1 MTCIFYSEGTSPK
14 LDCSEFEAELEQK
27 RSKNEA
33 LAAKLGDKP
42 DSFLDNELPDFLSGL
57 ESIFEVSTNSDI
69 LNAADASKVF
79 DPLDV
84 AKSVSYV
91 TNNPEL
97 IVTLSD
103 CQFDYVLRWK
113 EAIERLDKD
122 TMFRI
127 LMSEKVAA
135 RIEAII
141 PHSTYAILIQ
151 SRRDFFD
158 LINGTF
164 PGQEYL
170 KTLLGQES
178 FLKLL
183 TTEYIANALEHKVIY
198 YQLLTPKEIAKMLEN
213 TAVANIMTE
222 EAFVVA
228 LEVYPDLPKTLGPK
242 GLKVVQKQMERP
254 SFYQPLSPEE
264 IAHMLEN
271 PSVEDILTEEAFIV
285 ALKVHPYLPEYLGPN
300 GMDFV
305 QDLMYSRTFI
315 GSLPI
320 EDVARI
326 IAYPNIQSLVSK
338 ESLFVALTEH
348 PDLPNKLNMQALE
361 FGAIFLTDQDFLTAL
376 PCAVYLNTACNS
388 SFVNSLEPEVLQ
400 AFSTNEHFWA
410 CLPREKV
417 EHMMRTTQIGSKLD
431 VQDLLSAAR
440 TMSKAHKTNPAL
452 IMPIFDIQIPQVVS
466 RMESDYYDWFNSMVD
481 KSRKW
486 FKKYSLF
493 RRR

>member
-1 MTCIFYSEGTSPK
+1 MTLFFFSEGTSPK

-42 DSFLDNELPDFLSGL
+42 DSLLDNDLPDFLNGL

-69 LNAADASKVF
+69 LNAADAEKEASKVF

-84 AKSVSYV
+84 GKSVSYV

-135 RIEAII
+135 RIEAVI
-141 PHSTYAILIQ
+141 PHSTYATLIQ
-151 SRRDFFD
+151 SREDFFD

-170 KTLLGQES
+170 KTLLEQPS
-178 FLKLL
+178 
-183 TTEYIANALEHKVIY
+183 IY
-198 YQLLTPKEIAKMLEN
+198 QPLTPKEIAKMLEN
-213 TAVANIMTE
+213 TDVANILTDK
-222 EAFVVA
+222 AFVVA

-254 SFYQPLSPEE
+254 SFYQPLSPEK

-271 PSVEDILTEEAFIV
+271 PSVEDILTEEAFMV
-285 ALKVHPYLPEYLGPN
+285 ALEVHPYLPEYLGPN

-315 GSLPI
+315 GGLPI

-338 ESLFVALTEH
+338 ESLFLALTEH